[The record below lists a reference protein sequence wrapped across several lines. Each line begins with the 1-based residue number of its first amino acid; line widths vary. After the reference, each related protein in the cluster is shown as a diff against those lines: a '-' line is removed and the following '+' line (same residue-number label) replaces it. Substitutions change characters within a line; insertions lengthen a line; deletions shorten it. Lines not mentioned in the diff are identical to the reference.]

1 MWDSSHAH
9 THYTI
14 NQIVANPW
22 NPISPR
28 EAHWDVLIRSDLPLM
43 CRGPPTIVCFEG
55 EQNRERHG
63 PQSGQYLHSWG
74 GVVTDG
80 IRAMP

>member
-43 CRGPPTIVCFEG
+43 CRGLFPQLLCAL
-55 EQNRERHG
+55 RENKTVKGMG
-63 PQSGQYLHSWG
+63 PKADNIFT
-74 GVVTDG
+74 V
-80 IRAMP
+80 RAGLLQWL